1 MIEMAIACVLIAAR
15 FAIGLLPFLALRSI
29 GLRLGFPAPELCA
42 TSTLFARMFGVRDVG
57 LGVILLL
64 GLHHPEWLPAAF
76 LGNVVCDAC
85 DAASLVASIRRR
97 EPILRPALLFLV
109 TASIGVVL
117 GGIGFVL
124 SGGLG

>member
-1 MIEMAIACVLIAAR
+1 MIVLAIASVLIAAR
-15 FAIGLLPFLALRSI
+15 LAIGMLPFLAMRSV

-64 GLHHPEWLPAAF
+64 GLRHPEWLSAAF

-85 DAASLVASIRRR
+85 DAASLAASIRRR
-97 EPILRPALLFLV
+97 EPILRPARLFLA